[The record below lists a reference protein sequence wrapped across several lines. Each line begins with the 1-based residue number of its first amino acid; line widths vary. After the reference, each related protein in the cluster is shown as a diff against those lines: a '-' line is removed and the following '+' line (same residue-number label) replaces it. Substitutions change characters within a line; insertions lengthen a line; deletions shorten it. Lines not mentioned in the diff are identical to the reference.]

1 MNHLALNLLLAIV
14 WALLHVEF
22 SLGRLVVGF
31 LVGFGAIALT
41 ERALGRSLYARA
53 AAGVLA
59 LAWSFVKELVLS
71 NLTLARDILRPRPVF
86 HPAFVRLDVRAL
98 SPVQTILLASLI
110 SLTPGTLTVDVGLE
124 EQALYVHSLYARDP
138 AELRGRL
145 RRFVRL
151 IQRAAGRGL
160 PPSLEE

>member
-14 WALLHVEF
+14 WVLLQAEF
-22 SLGRLVVGF
+22 SPGRLVMGF

-59 LAWSFVKELVLS
+59 LAWSFVRELVLS

-86 HPAFVRLDVRAL
+86 HPAFVRLDVRDL
-98 SPVQTILLASLI
+98 SPVQTILLACLV
-110 SLTPGTLTVDVGLE
+110 SLTPGTLTVDVALE
-124 EQALYVHSLYARDP
+124 EQALYIHSLYTRDP
-138 AELRGRL
+138 AELGGRL
-145 RRFVRL
+145 RRFVQL

-160 PPSLEE
+160 PSSPEE

>member
-14 WALLHVEF
+14 WVLLQVEF
-22 SLGRLVVGF
+22 SLRRLIVGF

-41 ERALGRSLYARA
+41 ERALGRSRYARA

-59 LAWSFVKELVLS
+59 LAWSFVRELVLS
-71 NLTLARDILRPRPVF
+71 SLALARDILRPRPVF
-86 HPAFVRLDVRAL
+86 HPAFVRLDVRDL
-98 SPVQTILLASLI
+98 SPVQTILLACLV

-124 EQALYVHSLYARDP
+124 EQALYIHSLYARDP
-138 AELRGRL
+138 AELGSRL
-145 RRFVRL
+145 RQFIRL

-160 PPSLEE
+160 PSSPEE